1 MSLIKKID
9 VKEHLAAKRRMRL
22 VAARHT
28 SLPDATGFSGIEPP
42 GAPPAARRF
51 VEDSLG
57 KHASLSA
64 PAGAVRVVGESEG
77 DTATVVPESR

>member
-9 VKEHLAAKRRMRL
+9 VKEHLATRRRMRL
-22 VAARHT
+22 VAARHA
-28 SLPDATGFSGIEPP
+28 SLPDATGFSGIEPA
-42 GAPPAARRF
+42 GAPRAARRF
-51 VEDSLG
+51 VEDSLD

-77 DTATVVPESR
+77 NTAIAVPDSR